1 MSGGKAFFDTNVLL
15 YLYSTADATKQ
26 ARAQEVFE
34 RYDERDIVL
43 STQVIQ
49 EFYAAGSRKLAFS
62 RQYLREAVEKFLAL
76 PLVVLGPLQIMKAIE
91 NEEQYQISFWD
102 ALIIAA
108 AEAGGADI
116 LFTEGL
122 NHGQRYGRV
131 LAQNPFLPAAPTAGK
146 SYSE

>member
-26 ARAQEVFE
+26 ARAQEIFE

-49 EFYAAGSRKLAFS
+49 EFYAAGSRKLGFS
-62 RQYLREAVEKFLAL
+62 RQYLREAIEKFVVL
-76 PLVVLGPLQIMKAIE
+76 PLVLLGPAQIIKAIE
-91 NEEQYQISFWD
+91 NEQQYQISFWN
-102 ALIIAA
+102 ALILAA
-108 AEAGGADI
+108 AESGGADI
-116 LFTEGL
+116 LFTEDL

-131 LAQNPFLPAAPTAGK
+131 LAQNPFLPI
-146 SYSE
+146 